1 MAQDYAASVQGA
13 VVRVA
18 RLAADG
24 THATGPSASYVT
36 KAFLRVSFTPEY
48 EEGDEITE
56 KAADGTVCV
65 TFKAPDTL
73 KRVTLELAICN
84 PDPEFT
90 EILAG
95 GTILSATVDAQ
106 EQSVGYASPAVG
118 VDAVPNGASLEVWSY
133 AVKDGKRASVNP
145 YWHWVFPYVVMR
157 PGGDRV
163 IENGLLANTFEGW
176 GVGNSGFGDGP
187 DGGWPFISDRPYQ
200 YARAATAPVG
210 LSGYQAISA
219 TP

>member
-13 VVRVA
+13 VIRVT

-24 THATGPSASYVT
+24 TLATGPSASYVT
-36 KAFLRVSFTPEY
+36 KSFIRVSFTPEY
-48 EEGDEITE
+48 EEGDEFTE
-56 KAADGTVCV
+56 KQADGTVCV

-90 EILAG
+90 ELLSG
-95 GTILSATVDAQ
+95 GTILSDAGT
-106 EQSVGYASPAVG
+106 SVGYAAPLAG
-118 VDAVPNGASLEVWSY
+118 TDPNPNGAALEVWSY
-133 AVKDGKRASVNP
+133 AVQGGKRAAANP

-163 IENGLLANTFEGW
+163 IENGMLANTFEGW
-176 GVGNSGFGDGP
+176 GTGNVGFGDGP
-187 DGGWPFISDRPYQ
+187 AAPNWPFISDRPYQ
-200 YARAATAPVG
+200 YARSATAPVG
-210 LSGYQAISA
+210 LNGYQDVIGA
-219 TP
+219 